1 RKSLAKWP
9 RHAAGGFLADANLR
23 KITTSCP
30 IDQTLELMAGRVLH
44 SPIPVRPEEEIAH
57 LPFAAEGELADRED
71 QLAGG
76 LDGLEMSGHDALDPG
91 VVDPAFQ
98 HDHGILAHE
107 LVGVRPVLILQ
118 IADAEQAAAVDLLGR
133 VQVKSQLA
141 GAGIRA
147 VADRQVKHTGA

>member
-1 RKSLAKWP
+1 
-9 RHAAGGFLADANLR
+9 
-23 KITTSCP
+23 
-30 IDQTLELMAGRVLH
+30 M
-44 SPIPVRPEEEIAH
+44 
-57 LPFAAEGELADRED
+57 AEGELADRED

-91 VVDPAFQ
+91 VVNAAFQ

-107 LVGVRPVLILQ
+107 FVGVRPVLILQ
-118 IADAEQAAAVDLLGR
+118 VADAEQAAAVDLLGR